1 MQLYI
6 SNKCRV
12 QHLTEYQNFSPLLS
26 RNLDTIFI
34 HEHKR
39 NRFTRERNHKQRLFF
54 RGSTHKSRKRKYS
67 IWVLVVVEREDPLS
81 LSSEKKFHV
90 EVNIESRRTS
100 ALVVNVF
107 YKYYMIFAYNTARMK
122 NARRPNTS
130 LRAYEIRS
138 MV

>member
-1 MQLYI
+1 MPHVLI
-6 SNKCRV
+6 NIKTAR
-12 QHLTEYQNFSPLLS
+12 LLCS
-26 RNLDTIFI
+26 NLDTIFI
-34 HEHKR
+34 HKHKR

-54 RGSTHKSRKRKYS
+54 RGSTHKSRKRKYK
-67 IWVLVVVEREDPLS
+67 IWVVVEREDPFS